1 MQKMYSNYN
10 TMKTKLVLYFFLALM
25 AGLIITAIVV
35 PEVLRNILQQPELY
49 PHMLFVH
56 ILATTLF
63 FANAVVGMF
72 WERQSLRSGKKAVIL
87 HTYATVSWLD
97 AHLSSPLIILSVLS
111 GISLSMMMGDFWQ
124 IGWLSSSF
132 ILFILS
138 GLIWVLS
145 DIPTQY
151 RLKRLLAEL
160 NPDDEGLPE
169 ALINLYTIRWWI
181 GLAGVLPL
189 FVVFILMVYKPDIPT
204 LAALFKF

>member
-1 MQKMYSNYN
+1 
-10 TMKTKLVLYFFLALM
+10 MKTKYVLYFFLVLM
-25 AGLIITAIVV
+25 AGLIITALLF
-35 PEVLRNILQQPELY
+35 PAMLANLLQQPQLY
-49 PHMLFVH
+49 PHILFVH

-111 GISLSMMMGDFWQ
+111 GISLSMMMGDLWQ

-132 ILFILS
+132 ILFMLS
-138 GLIWVLS
+138 GLIWVIS

-151 RLKRLLAEL
+151 RLKRLLADL
-160 NPDDEGLPE
+160 NPSEEALPE
-169 ALINLYTIRWWI
+169 ALIRLYTVRWWI

-189 FVVFILMVYKPDIPT
+189 LIVFILMVYKPDIPA
-204 LAALFKF
+204 LSALFKF